1 MRPGTNFS
9 EYQIIP
15 RPADLWITVAG
26 IRSSGFSGSL
36 GIAEHVMQI
45 VASRFRELKPKVAVA
60 SIRVPDLS
68 ETSLRPWQ
76 DNARI
81 EADPAYAEMV
91 CHCERISMGEIRDA
105 LSSPL
110 PPATIK
116 GLKRRTR
123 AMFGR
128 CQGFYCGARIQ
139 KLFDEAQIQ
148 AQSKS
153 TP

>member
-1 MRPGTNFS
+1 M
-9 EYQIIP
+9 
-15 RPADLWITVAG
+15 TVAG
-26 IRSSGFSGSL
+26 IRSSGFSGAL
-36 GIAEHVMQI
+36 GIAEHVVQLI
-45 VASRFRELKPKVAVA
+45 ASKFLELKRKGSVTAV
-60 SIRVPDLS
+60 RVPDLS
-68 ETSLRPWQ
+68 ETSPRPWQ

-105 LSSPL
+105 LASPV

-139 KLFDEAQIQ
+139 QLFDDAQ
-148 AQSKS
+148 ARSKS
-153 TP
+153 A